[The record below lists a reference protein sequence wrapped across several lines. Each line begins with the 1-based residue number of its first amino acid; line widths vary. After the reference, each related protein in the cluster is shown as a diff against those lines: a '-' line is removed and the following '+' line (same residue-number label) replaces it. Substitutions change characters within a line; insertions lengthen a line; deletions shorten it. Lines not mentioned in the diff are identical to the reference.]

1 MAQDETPV
9 ETPLKMLR
17 RQVIEKIQKQSRDA
31 RQETQTD
38 VAEGATAEPPAPPT
52 YIAALSEKPE
62 AGGPVET
69 EFVEGEV

>member
-17 RQVIEKIQKQSRDA
+17 RQVVERIQKQSRDA
-31 RQETQTD
+31 RQETQAD
-38 VAEGATAEPPAPPT
+38 VAEGATAEPPAPPA
-52 YIAALSEKPE
+52 YIAALSEQPE
-62 AGGPVET
+62 EGGPVET